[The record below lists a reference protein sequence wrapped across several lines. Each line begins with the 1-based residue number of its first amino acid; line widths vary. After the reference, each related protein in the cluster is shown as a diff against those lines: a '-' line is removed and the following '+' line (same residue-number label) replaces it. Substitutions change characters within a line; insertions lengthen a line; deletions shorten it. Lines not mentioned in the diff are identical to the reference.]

1 MRRTGSS
8 DTNISRNRER
18 IALVKYP
25 FVFLAV
31 LVLCQLSCSNA
42 AREAEVAKK
51 FAAWEANGIAKVK
64 VEEGGDIYLNS
75 KPVSLAALSEEF
87 ARIKKVNGAVWYYR
101 LAQSKAA
108 EASGMAIM
116 KRVVEYKLPVKL
128 CASNDPCRKDF
139 E

>member
-1 MRRTGSS
+1 V
-8 DTNISRNRER
+8 
-18 IALVKYP
+18 LKYP
-25 FVFLAV
+25 FIFLAV
-31 LVLCQLSCSNA
+31 LALCQLSCGNA

-51 FAAWEANGIAKVK
+51 FAGWEANGIAKVK
-64 VEEGGDIYLNS
+64 VEENGDIYLNH
-75 KPVSLAALSEEF
+75 KPTSLEALSEEF

-101 LAQSKAA
+101 LSQSKAA

-116 KRVVEYKLPVKL
+116 KSVAEYKLPVKL

>member
-1 MRRTGSS
+1 M
-8 DTNISRNRER
+8 
-18 IALVKYP
+18 VKYRLI
-25 FVFLAV
+25 FLAV
-31 LVLCQLSCSNA
+31 LALCQLSCGNA
-42 AREAEVAKK
+42 AREAEAAKK

-64 VEEGGDIYLNS
+64 VDESGDIYLNN

-101 LAQSKAA
+101 LSQSKSA

-116 KRVVEYKLPVKL
+116 KSVVEYKLPVKL
-128 CASNDPCRKDF
+128 CATNDPCRKDF